1 MQKRSQSFTCLSYFI
16 LPFGMV
22 LGFGIEP
29 NHTHQRPGYGG
40 RGRGR
45 TPAPIPNRRGG
56 YCRRHPAEEACG
68 SPKGQRLPC
77 YYYTIFYRIV
87 PRKPVFLP
95 NLFRILF
102 RKPDHSGGRHQ
113 APERRLLGVA
123 AKEPGVCLRDGRP
136 SSREKNL
143 WHDSPHTM

>member
-1 MQKRSQSFTCLSYFI
+1 MRYPAAFFHISQPARVVASLPCQIIGRSPRWVRQLKNKTQNAEKKSKLHLPFVFYFF
-16 LPFGMV
+16 PFGMV

-68 SPKGQRLPC
+68 NPKGQRFPC
-77 YYYTIFYRIV
+77 YYYTIIYRIV

-95 NLFRILF
+95 NLWTI
-102 RKPDHSGGRHQ
+102 
-113 APERRLLGVA
+113 
-123 AKEPGVCLRDGRP
+123 CP
-136 SSREKNL
+136 SVNQ
-143 WHDSPHTM
+143 HI